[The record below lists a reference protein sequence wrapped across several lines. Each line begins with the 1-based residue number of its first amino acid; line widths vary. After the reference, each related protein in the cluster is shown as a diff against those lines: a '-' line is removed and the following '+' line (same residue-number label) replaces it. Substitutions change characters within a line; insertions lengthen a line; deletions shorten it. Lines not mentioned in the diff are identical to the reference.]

1 MPVTPYLFFNGRCEE
16 AVEFYKKALGA
27 EVGMMMRFKES
38 PDKPPPGMVPDGSED
53 KIMHFNPRLPNDT
66 ATLLLISSFIILLVA
81 LANGATI
88 QVTIDLVIACSV
100 AMFFIFHDARA
111 RNVNPWPYLVATTFL
126 GSLGLLAYA
135 VRRAGLPAREPAS
148 TYARP
153 VHA

>member
-1 MPVTPYLFFNGRCEE
+1 MSWKQIG
-16 AVEFYKKALGA
+16 LG
-27 EVGMMMRFKES
+27 
-38 PDKPPPGMVPDGSED
+38 
-53 KIMHFNPRLPNDT
+53 
-66 ATLLLISSFIILLVA
+66 LLLANFAAFTGWVIWQYGYVGIFALA

-100 AMFFIFHDARA
+100 AMFFIYHDARA

-135 VRRAGLPAREPAS
+135 VRRAGLPAREPEP
-148 TYARP
+148 TFARP